1 MKSSPQIL
9 TYYWQLNIQIYKVIY
24 YNQDERFLEIMIGLM
39 FEIIMAYVHL
49 FYLLPFSLKKTDLQL
64 GHQNCSSQG
73 KYHFIL
79 SLNF

>member
-39 FEIIMAYVHL
+39 FEIRQVTHHISNQKTTAAGT
-49 FYLLPFSLKKTDLQL
+49 SL
-64 GHQNCSSQG
+64 G
-73 KYHFIL
+73 I
-79 SLNF
+79 